1 MGMYIYILFYAM
13 MAFYS
18 DDPLLVVENIL
29 HEETFLSWV
38 TTCVCGELYHGRN
51 TQLRHLLQYSD

>member
-1 MGMYIYILFYAM
+1 M